1 MSTTFLE
8 IGRRLRDI
16 RASTGLSQA
25 EFADFLGTSYRS
37 YRAYETGKRKVTTA
51 IVLKV
56 EEIPG
61 VSRGWLLS
69 GDNLELKDK
78 DLEILQETLER
89 GLTELKS
96 SGDDIDPKTWAQ
108 KLRLAIKLGLSQNRS
123 LHASDIAE
131 IVGSHDGQKRT
142 NSDDEHRN
150 E

>member
-25 EFADFLGTSYRS
+25 EFAEHLGTSYRS
-37 YRAYETGKRKVTTA
+37 YRAYETGQREITTA

-69 GDNLELKDK
+69 GENLELGDK
-78 DLEILQETLER
+78 ELAIIQETLER
-89 GLTELKS
+89 GLSALKGS
-96 SGDDIDPKTWAQ
+96 NDDIDPIKWSQ

-123 LHASDIAE
+123 LPASDIAE
-131 IVGSHDGQKRT
+131 IVGSSQGQQRT
-142 NSDDEHRN
+142 PPKDDH
-150 E
+150 